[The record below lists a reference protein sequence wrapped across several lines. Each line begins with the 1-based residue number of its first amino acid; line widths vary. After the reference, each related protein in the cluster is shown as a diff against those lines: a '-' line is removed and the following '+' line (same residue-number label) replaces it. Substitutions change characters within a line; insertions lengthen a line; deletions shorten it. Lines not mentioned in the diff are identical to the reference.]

1 MKPLSI
7 VAYFDG
13 RLGHEKQTRGILQA
27 LADITKNSSL
37 LLLILL
43 SVPVLTRIYPCS
55 LKKTK
60 EINLLMGRFMLS
72 PV

>member
-27 LADITKNSSL
+27 LAEITATSVVHKKVLISPSIYLKNWAAYFFSISCRL
-37 LLLILL
+37 
-43 SVPVLTRIYPCS
+43 
-55 LKKTK
+55 
-60 EINLLMGRFMLS
+60 G
-72 PV
+72 